1 MRQRTRSPNRPAK
14 QAELRAMTIQQALKS
29 AAQALETA
37 GVPDPRLDAELL
49 LSHVTD
55 LERLIMLMNPSAT
68 LTTQQE
74 QRFSSLLLS
83 RVQREP
89 LQYLLGTQYFYGLE
103 LKVDGRALIPRQ
115 ETETLC
121 ELGIRFLR
129 SQDARQDC
137 PSSALDLCTGS
148 GAIAIALKHECPHTL
163 VCAADMSAEALQLAG
178 ENARQIGTEIC
189 FFQGDLFAAVSGRR
203 FQLILSNPP
212 YVATADCDTLQAE
225 VLREPRMALDGG
237 PDGLHFYRR
246 IAAGAPAHLQKGGLL
261 AVEAGDG
268 QADAIAALLRQS
280 GLRDV
285 CIHNDLY
292 GMPRVVSSRAE
303 DFT

>member
-237 PDGLHFYRR
+237 EDGLDFYRS
-246 IAAGAPAHLQKGGLL
+246 ISEKWKDALVPGGRLYFE
-261 AVEAGDG
+261 VGIG
-268 QADAIAALLRQS
+268 QADAVLRIMRAQ
-280 GLRDV
+280 GFGDIQVVKDLRDV
-285 CIHNDLY
+285 
-292 GMPRVVSSRAE
+292 PRVVFGTLCTE
-303 DFT
+303 I